1 MLYNIKRFW
10 AIGDNRVQN
19 IIDLVM
25 TLNERLDYP
34 NSENSNDEKRY
45 MKIYEEKIL
54 EIINRK

>member
-1 MLYNIKRFW
+1 MLSNIKRFW
-10 AIGDNRVQN
+10 AIRDNRVQN

-25 TLNERLDYP
+25 NLNVSLDYP

-54 EIINRK
+54 EIINKQ